1 MRLWSLWPGYLDS
14 KGLVALWR
22 EGLLARAVL
31 AGKTR
36 GYRNHPQLQRFREAA
51 DPLATLDAYLW
62 EVVGEAGARGFQFD
76 ASKLGSLTQVPALTV
91 TDGQLRF
98 EWGHL
103 LGKLERR
110 DRARL
115 LACQQVATPQAHPLF
130 LVVPGPVEPW
140 ERGERGH

>member
-1 MRLWSLWPGYLDS
+1 MRLWSLWPGYLDG

-22 EGLLARAVL
+22 EGLLARTVL
-31 AGKTR
+31 AGKTH
-36 GYRNHPQLQRFREAA
+36 GYRNHPQLRRFREVV

-62 EVVGEAGARGFQFD
+62 EVVKEGRARGFRLD
-76 ASKLGSLTQVPALTV
+76 VEKLGPLTQVPALTV
-91 TDGQLRF
+91 TDGQLQF

-115 LACQQVATPQAHPLF
+115 LAWQQVTTPQAHPLF
-130 LVVPGPVEPW
+130 HVVPGPVEPW
-140 ERGERGH
+140 ERGGRRP